1 MNFQVDLAVF
11 LVRIF
16 ELKLLWSW
24 SRLYR
29 KFSWTSKDLQNFIS
43 IQRAA
48 PKIQLVLFRNIFYEI
63 INPYL
68 YKYKYSRH
76 SQAYLE
82 SPYQEKF
89 LWFYDKPFWA
99 VPRIF
104 FPQTV
109 QQFRMKEHLRQYT
122 KAIQNTATW
131 RWATT
136 NK

>member
-63 INPYL
+63 INSYL

-109 QQFRMKEHLRQYT
+109 RTAVSNVRAPTTIYKSNT
-122 KAIQNTATW
+122 KHRNLEVSYYQ
-131 RWATT
+131 
-136 NK
+136 

>member
-104 FPQTV
+104 FSTNRTSVSNVRTPTTIY
-109 QQFRMKEHLRQYT
+109 KSNT
-122 KAIQNTATW
+122 KHRNLEVSYYQ
-131 RWATT
+131 
-136 NK
+136 

>member
-104 FPQTV
+104 FSTNRTSVSNVRTPTTIY
-109 QQFRMKEHLRQYT
+109 KSNT
-122 KAIQNTATW
+122 KHRNLEMSYYQ
-131 RWATT
+131 
-136 NK
+136 